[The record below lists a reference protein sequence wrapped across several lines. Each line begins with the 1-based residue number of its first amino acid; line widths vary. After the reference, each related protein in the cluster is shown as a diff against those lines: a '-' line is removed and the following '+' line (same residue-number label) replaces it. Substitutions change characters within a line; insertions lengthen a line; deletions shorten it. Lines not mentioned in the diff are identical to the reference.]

1 MAALRP
7 TEDWK
12 KQMKDQHIGTSLSG
26 KIALITGGC
35 SGMGL
40 ATAQRFLAAGASVI
54 IADIQDDK
62 GRSLAATMGKAAS
75 FVHCDV
81 LREDDIVAAVKH
93 AVDKF
98 GGLDILFN
106 NAGAVGDPGGVEGMT
121 IEGWDRTIALL
132 QRSTMLGIKHAI
144 PAMRCRGGGSIINNA
159 SVTGLRPGMASLA
172 YSVAKAGTIQLS
184 RMSAAELAKDN
195 IRVNCVCPGFIVTS
209 IFGDLLAEE
218 RTVSDAMLNHLE
230 GPFSGLQPLKRAGVP
245 EDVAEA
251 CLYLATAS
259 SRFVTGTEIVVD
271 GGLLVE
277 PRVAVDPTSGHGFVD
292 ILLGARDAARS
303 Q

>member
-1 MAALRP
+1 MN
-7 TEDWK
+7 
-12 KQMKDQHIGTSLSG
+12 DQISGNSLSG
-26 KIALITGGC
+26 KTALITGGC

-40 ATAQRFLAAGASVI
+40 ATVRRFLAAGASVVM
-54 IADIQDDK
+54 ADIQTEK
-62 GRSLAATMGKAAS
+62 GRSLEAAMGKSAS
-75 FVHCDV
+75 FVRCDV
-81 LREDDIVAAVKH
+81 LREDDIAAAIKH

-106 NAGAVGDPGGVEGMT
+106 NAGAVGDPGGVEGMSVD
-121 IEGWDRTIALL
+121 GWDRTIALL
-132 QRSTMLGIKHAI
+132 LRSAMLGIKHAI
-144 PAMRCRGGGSIINNA
+144 PAMRSRGGGSIINNA
-159 SVTGLRPGMASLA
+159 SVSGLRPGMASLA
-172 YSVAKAGTIQLS
+172 YSVAKAGAIQLS

-218 RTVSDAMLNHLE
+218 RTVGDAMLDHLKD
-230 GPFSGLQPLKRAGVP
+230 PFSGLQPLKRAGLP

-259 SRFVTGTEIVVD
+259 SRFVTGTEIIID
-271 GGLLVE
+271 GGLLVD
-277 PRVAVDPTSGHGFVD
+277 PKLAVDPNSGHGFVD
-292 ILLGARDAARS
+292 ILMGARDAARA